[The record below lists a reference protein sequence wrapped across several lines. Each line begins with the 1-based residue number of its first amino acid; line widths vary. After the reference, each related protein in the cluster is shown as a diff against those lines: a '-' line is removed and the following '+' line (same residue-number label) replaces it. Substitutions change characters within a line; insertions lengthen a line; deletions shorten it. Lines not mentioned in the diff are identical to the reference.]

1 MNDYIRLPQSAL
13 DMVKNKDLWQLYGY
27 ILSKADENG
36 QWIVSLKDLNMDLGL
51 TRQRFRTLFKSLKST
66 ACITARITTN
76 STIVT
81 LSVSRSNSK
90 TSAAKSTAKST
101 ALTTTKPTAET
112 NAIED
117 WFGQFV
123 EYFNN
128 GFAGTAIPKITKL
141 TDRRKTAIKNIFK
154 EYGKETVNAVLRK
167 VYASDFLCGRETRW
181 HASFDWIFNKT
192 NFQKILEDT
201 YVNRADSTQWQQS
214 SGRGQHRN
222 PTLDD
227 LAREIYGDTSL

>member
-1 MNDYIRLPQSAL
+1 MNDYIQLSRSAL

-51 TRQRFRTLFKSLKST
+51 TRQRFCTLLESLKST
-66 ACITARITTN
+66 TCITTRTTTK

-81 LSVSRSNSK
+81 LSVSIPNNK
-90 TSAAKSTAKST
+90 TS
-101 ALTTTKPTAET
+101 TTKPTTKSTAET
-112 NAIED
+112 NAMED
-117 WFGQFV
+117 WFRQFM

-141 TDRRKTAIKNIFK
+141 TDRRKTAVKNIFK

-167 VYASDFLCGRETRW
+167 VYASDFLSGRETRW